1 VGLGD
6 EILAAG
12 QAKLLGKTVKIGNGD
27 VRIRN
32 PLYDY
37 IPYIDKS
44 APDWFIDH
52 GGNRGYIKEVL
63 RPPEYDAEQI
73 IFNMDYKA
81 EPAIIELSELDNDYV
96 IIEPHTKKG
105 APPGKAWH
113 HYAEVVAACDYNF
126 LQFNSD
132 SLGVD
137 YINTSIVDAARWI
150 AGCRCYIGTEGF
162 LHHLAAAFGKPAV
175 VLFGAY
181 SHPSVTGY
189 DFHTNIWRDVPEER
203 GHRKKTGAME
213 TITPEEVIEA
223 LNDCYRGNEHPTA
236 SVLG

>member
-1 VGLGD
+1 MGLGD

-44 APDWFIDH
+44 AKDWHIESS
-52 GGNRGYIKEVL
+52 GVGRGYIK
-63 RPPEYDAEQI
+63 DIKNHGQSNEQI
-73 IFNMDYKA
+73 IFDMDYKA
-81 EPAIIELSELDNDYV
+81 EPAIIELSGLDNDYV
-96 IIEPHTKKG
+96 IIEPRIKPG
-105 APPGKAWH
+105 APPGKAWPF
-113 HYAEVVAACDYNF
+113 YSQVVAAGGHNF

-137 YINTSIVDAARWI
+137 YITTSIVDAARWI
-150 AGCRCYIGTEGF
+150 AGCKAYVGTEGF
-162 LHHLAAAFGKPAV
+162 LHHLAAAFNKPAV
-175 VLFGAY
+175 VLFGAF

-189 DFHTNIWRDVPEER
+189 DFHTNIWRDVPEELGARNKR
-203 GHRKKTGAME
+203 GRAMS
-213 TITPEEVIEA
+213 TIPPEEVIEA
-223 LNDCYRGNEHPTA
+223 LNDATR
-236 SVLG
+236 SL